1 MNISLR
7 QLTANDSAAY
17 STLIDNSPDTGA
29 IRMAP
34 RFEIDPYQALLGLHT
49 DTVGIVAETPGYDGL
64 IGSGLVRF
72 GQCRWEGEV
81 RPYALLNTLVVHPD
95 FRRQGVAS
103 QLAKWRE
110 EYARQR
116 FGDEGILFAIIQKN
130 NTGSELTAK
139 KWYRQ
144 FLPDR
149 LTVIP
154 MKMRSAP
161 LAGRSQFIVREIDPS
176 EFELVAQRLNGFY
189 RDYNLYPPETGES
202 LSAWCAK
209 TLFDTPFHHYMV
221 VTDPSNNILAG
232 VGLAEYG
239 RLRTLVISHVPPAI
253 QLLNKFAKLLPAS
266 GVIREL
272 STSRVWFAPGH
283 LEAAQYLFETV
294 RWEWREKG
302 TSLIAFADT
311 RSPLMEVYR
320 LRPWTIKSIDSFAIH
335 APTLMQEEKLCYY
348 A

>member
-7 QLTANDSAAY
+7 QLTPNDGAAY
-17 STLIDNSPDTGA
+17 SALIDNSPDTGA

-34 RFEIDPYQALLGLHT
+34 HFEIDPYRALLGLHT
-49 DTVGIVAETPGYDGL
+49 DTVGIVAETPGYDGF
-64 IGSGLVRF
+64 IGSGLIRF
-72 GQCRWEGEV
+72 GQCQWEGRV

-95 FRRQGVAS
+95 FRRKGVAS

-116 FGDEGILFAIIQKN
+116 FSDEGVIFAIIQKN

-149 LTVIP
+149 LTVVP
-154 MKMRSAP
+154 MKMRSTP
-161 LAGRSQFIVREIDPS
+161 PAGTSQFIVREIDPS
-176 EFELVAQRLNGFY
+176 EFGQIAERLNQFY
-189 RDYNLYPPETGES
+189 REYNLYPSETGES
-202 LSAWCAK
+202 LSAWTAK
-209 TLFDTPFHHYMV
+209 TPFDTPLHHYMV
-221 VTDPSNNILAG
+221 VTDTSNNILAG

-253 QLLNKFAKLLPAS
+253 QFLNKFAKLLPAS

-272 STSRVWFAPGH
+272 STSRVWFAPGQ
-283 LEAAQYLFETV
+283 LKAAQYLFETV

-302 TSLIAFADT
+302 TSLIAFSDT
-311 RSPLMEVYR
+311 RGPLMEVYR

-335 APTLMQEEKLCYY
+335 GPTLMQEERLCYY